1 MMKMTVSLQQILC
14 VWLALW
20 FCASTA
26 LAQSGRKVSGS
37 PVRPAD
43 TEQNVLR
50 IPTTEV
56 QLAVTVRD
64 SLGLTV
70 ADLQA
75 ADFLIYDD
83 GKRYETAHCEYR
95 HIPTNV
101 VLLLDLSNGWLDE
114 PEPLYQAVQAFQRTL
129 APTDRLAVLQF
140 TDELIL
146 TQDWA
151 SAETALRKALRPAL
165 RPHGKAALA
174 DAVAVAAAK
183 LAETAGQRVILLL
196 TSGFNTAGLLDF
208 TQAQLAVQNVAATVY
223 VFSETEAFAAASR
236 QTPERDRPSSQAQ
249 EILRARLALAE
260 MELTMLAEGS
270 GGKIY
275 FPVQERSL
283 HKMLLE
289 TADELRGHYWLTY
302 VIDEEELGL
311 EHPHQIQVLT
321 RAGHQAYTRT
331 SSTWPTTQ
339 KSGSRYS
346 HQ

>member
-1 MMKMTVSLQQILC
+1 MTVSPQQLFC
-14 VWLALW
+14 AWLALGL
-20 FCASTA
+20 CVSAA

-37 PVRPAD
+37 SVTPAAD
-43 TEQNVLR
+43 TGQNVLR

-64 SLGLTV
+64 SLGQVV
-70 ADLQA
+70 AGLQA
-75 ADFLIYDD
+75 ADFLIYDG
-83 GKRYETAHCEYR
+83 GKRYEPAYCEYR
-95 HIPTNV
+95 HVPANV
-101 VLLLDLSNGWLDE
+101 ILLLDLSSTWLAA
-114 PEPLYQAVQAFQRTL
+114 PESLYQAVQAFQRTL
-129 APTDRLAVLQF
+129 AVTDRLAVLQF

-151 SAETALRKALRPAL
+151 NAEAASRKALRPAL
-165 RPHGKAALA
+165 RPTGKAALA
-174 DAVAVAAAK
+174 DAVALAAAK

-223 VFSETEAFAAASR
+223 VFSETEALAAASR
-236 QTPERDRPSSQAQ
+236 QAPERHRPSSQAQ

-283 HKMLLE
+283 PRMLLE
-289 TADELRGHYWLTY
+289 TADELRGQYWLTY
-302 VIDEEELGL
+302 VTDEEELGL
-311 EHPHQIQVLT
+311 EHPHQIRVLT
-321 RAGHQAYTRT
+321 RAGHQTFTRA
-331 SSTWPTTQ
+331 SSTWPATQ
-339 KSGSRYS
+339 NSRARYS